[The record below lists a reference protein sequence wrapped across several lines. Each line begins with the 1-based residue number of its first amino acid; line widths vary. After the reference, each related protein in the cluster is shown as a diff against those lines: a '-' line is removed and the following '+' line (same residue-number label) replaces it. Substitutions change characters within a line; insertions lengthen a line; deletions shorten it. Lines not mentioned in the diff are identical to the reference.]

1 MQLPQRVSQREVL
14 GIDCRCAHRRRA
26 GARVMFYDEDEAFA
40 IRAALIVIAVV
51 AWFFWG

>member
-1 MQLPQRVSQREVL
+1 
-14 GIDCRCAHRRRA
+14 
-26 GARVMFYDEDEAFA
+26 MFYDEDEAFA